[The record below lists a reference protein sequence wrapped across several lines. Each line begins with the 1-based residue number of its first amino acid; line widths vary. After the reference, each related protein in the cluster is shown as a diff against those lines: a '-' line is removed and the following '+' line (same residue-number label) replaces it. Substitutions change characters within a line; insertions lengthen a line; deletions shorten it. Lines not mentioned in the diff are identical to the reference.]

1 MHQDYDPTCR
11 KDTDV
16 TVLSARLQT
25 LHADVSDIKG
35 TLKDLT
41 MAINKLALVE
51 ERLGNT
57 NAAQERTFKMLS
69 KMDERIDALEKQ
81 AVSSNSAVKWVDRGI
96 TAIVGAALMFVWD
109 KITKGH

>member
-1 MHQDYDPTCR
+1 MHQDFDQSCR
-11 KDTDV
+11 KETDV
-16 TVLSARLQT
+16 NLLSARLQT
-25 LHADVSDIKG
+25 LHSDVSDIKG

-57 NAAQERTFKMLS
+57 NAAQERTFKMLA
-69 KMDERIDALEKQ
+69 KLDERIDALEKQ
-81 AVSSNSAVKWVDRGI
+81 AVTNTSTAKWVDRAI
-96 TAIVGAALMFVWD
+96 TAIIGAAAMFTWD